1 MLWKLLSSVV
11 LINFVIVSNVEGNG
25 TYIFLIF
32 FVKLISRKILPNTKY
47 TDYSFAKAVRNNVQ
61 S

>member
-25 TYIFLIF
+25 TYIFLFF
-32 FVKLISRKILPNTKY
+32 FVKLISRKKSNLCEIDFTKNP
-47 TDYSFAKAVRNNVQ
+47 T
-61 S
+61 